1 MLGKLIKHE
10 LRGSGRTMLPFILVS
25 LFLAVMAGFSMRA
38 MEHQQDYS
46 WFNILFGIVIFL
58 FAVGLMTVCVMTV
71 VVMIN
76 RFRQNLLGDEGYLMF
91 TLPVSVDQHI
101 WAKLI
106 VSIIW
111 FAATFLTCVLA
122 VVLVLLCN
130 VRTFDVNWP
139 DVVHV
144 MGEMRHAME
153 AFGVMH
159 LVGYG
164 LELLVLLFAGACFSC
179 LTFYCAMAIGYSFS
193 NRKVLMSILAF
204 VGIDILLSVLQS
216 TVIMLLNGIPGLE
229 QLMENMNLNQ
239 VGAAGSIH
247 IVLLGWIVYSTF
259 YAAVMYIPTRVLLK
273 KKLNLP

>member
-25 LFLAVMAGFSMRA
+25 LFLSVMAGLSMRA

-58 FAVGLMTVCVMTV
+58 FVAGLMAVCIMSV
-71 VVMIN
+71 VVVIN

-106 VSIIW
+106 VSAIW
-111 FAATFLTCVLA
+111 FLATALTCMLA

-130 VRTFDVNWP
+130 VRTFDVNWSE
-139 DVVHV
+139 VGYV
-144 MGEMRHAME
+144 MGELGRMMRE
-153 AFGVMH
+153 FGVLH
-159 LVGYG
+159 IVGYC
-164 LELLVLLFAGACFSC
+164 LELLVMFFAGVCVSC
-179 LTFYCAMAIGYSFS
+179 LTFYCAMAIGYSFA
-193 NRKVLMSILAF
+193 NRKVL
-204 VGIDILLSVLQS
+204 LSVLAFFGLDIFFSMVQS
-216 TVIMLLNGIPGLE
+216 ALIAALNGMPGVERFLD
-229 QLMENMNLNQ
+229 NLDLSQ
-239 VGAAGSIH
+239 VGTAGSVH
-247 IVLLGWIVYSTF
+247 IVMLCWILYLAV
-259 YAAVMYIPTRVLLK
+259 YAAVLYIPTRLLLK

>member
-25 LFLAVMAGFSMRA
+25 LFLSVMAGFSMRA

-58 FAVGLMTVCVMTV
+58 FVAGLMAVCIMSV
-71 VVMIN
+71 VVVIN

-106 VSIIW
+106 VSAIW
-111 FAATFLTCVLA
+111 FLATFLTCMLA
-122 VVLVLLCN
+122 VVLMLVCN
-130 VRTFDVNWP
+130 VDTFDIDWSEVGY
-139 DVVHV
+139 V
-144 MGEMRHAME
+144 MGELGRMMKQ
-153 AFGVMH
+153 FGVLH
-159 LVGYG
+159 IVGYC
-164 LELLVLLFAGACFSC
+164 LELLVMFFAGACVSC

-193 NRKVLMSILAF
+193 NRKVLLSILAF
-204 VGIDILLSVLQS
+204 FGLDIFFSILQS
-216 TVIMLLNGIPGLE
+216 SLVMLLNAIPGVE
-229 QLMENMNLNQ
+229 MFMENLDLSR
-239 VGAAGSIH
+239 VGAAGSVH
-247 IVLLGWIVYSTF
+247 IVLLCWILYLAV
-259 YAAVMYIPTRVLLK
+259 YAAVLYIPTRLLLK

>member
-38 MEHQQDYS
+38 MEFQQDYS

-58 FAVGLMTVCVMTV
+58 FVAGLMAVCIMSV
-71 VVMIN
+71 VVVIN

-101 WAKLI
+101 WSKMI
-106 VSIIW
+106 VSAIW
-111 FAATFLTCVLA
+111 FLATGLTCMLA

-130 VRTFDVNWP
+130 VRTFDVNWSE
-139 DVVHV
+139 VGYV
-144 MGEMRHAME
+144 MGELGRMMKE
-153 AFGVMH
+153 FGILH
-159 LVGYG
+159 IVGYG
-164 LELLVLLFAGACFSC
+164 LELLVMFFVGACVSC

-193 NRKVLMSILAF
+193 NRKVLLSILAF
-204 VGIDILLSVLQS
+204 FGIDILLSMAQS
-216 TVIMLLNGIPGLE
+216 ALIVLLNALPGVE
-229 QLMENMNLNQ
+229 RFMENMDLSRVN
-239 VGAAGSIH
+239 AAGSVH
-247 IVLLGWIVYSTF
+247 IVLLCWVLYLAIH
-259 YAAVMYIPTRVLLK
+259 AAVLYIPTRLLLK

>member
-25 LFLAVMAGFSMRA
+25 LFLALMAGFSMRA

-58 FAVGLMTVCVMTV
+58 FVAGLMAVCIMSV
-71 VVMIN
+71 VVVIN

-106 VSIIW
+106 VSAIW
-111 FAATFLTCVLA
+111 FAATFLTCMLA
-122 VVLVLLCN
+122 VMLMLLCN
-130 VRTFDVNWP
+130 INNFEIDWSEVGY
-139 DVVHV
+139 V
-144 MGEMRHAME
+144 MGELGRMMRE
-153 AFGVMH
+153 FGILH
-159 LVGYG
+159 IVGYC
-164 LELLVLLFAGACFSC
+164 LELLAMFFVGACVSC

-193 NRKVLMSILAF
+193 NRKVLLSILAF
-204 VGIDILLSVLQS
+204 FGIDILFSVLQS
-216 TVIMLLNGIPGLE
+216 SLIMLLNAIPGVERFLE
-229 QLMENMNLNQ
+229 NLDLSQ
-239 VGAAGSIH
+239 VNAAGSVH
-247 IVLLGWIVYSTF
+247 IVLLCWVLYLAIH
-259 YAAVMYIPTRVLLK
+259 AAVLYIPTRLLLK